1 MFKEFKAFAL
11 RGNVVDLAIGV
22 MIGVAFNAM
31 VTSLVNDVLMNFVA
45 AVFGEPDFNGLR
57 ADLGRGVVRYGAFLT
72 SVVNFA
78 IVALTLFVLVK
89 AVNRLVKR
97 TGADPE
103 PPSTRPC
110 PFCMINVPVKAT
122 RCSGCT
128 SELPPPAEA
137 A

>member
-45 AVFGEPDFNGLR
+45 AVFGEPNFNALR
-57 ADLGRGVVRYGAFLT
+57 ADLGRGIIRYGAFLT
-72 SVVNFA
+72 SVVNFV
-78 IVALTLFVLVK
+78 IVALTLFFVVK
-89 AVNRLVKR
+89 AINRLVKR
-97 TGADPE
+97 KGADPE
-103 PPSTRPC
+103 PPSTHPC
-110 PFCMINVPVKAT
+110 PFCMINIPVKAT

-128 SELPPPAEA
+128 SEVEPLATA
-137 A
+137 